1 MVDSER
7 FPLSQFELGG
17 AKSQD
22 GAESNGRART
32 GMDGLISYLVQQLSS
47 AVAGYGKDS
56 SNARNPL
63 QVSSAVAGQSSPAV
77 RHTSEVHDRV
87 AALLTSAV
95 AEHNYA
101 AAVAERIIAHLGL
114 QVHNY

>member
-1 MVDSER
+1 MGD
-7 FPLSQFELGG
+7 
-17 AKSQD
+17 
-22 GAESNGRART
+22 
-32 GMDGLISYLVQQLSS
+32 LISYLVPQLSS
-47 AVAGYGKDS
+47 AVAGYGRDS
-56 SNARNPL
+56 SNTRSPL

-77 RHTSEVHDRV
+77 RHTSEVHDRA

-101 AAVAERIIAHLGL
+101 AAVAERIVAHFGL